1 MNQRVMLAL
10 LIVLL
15 SPRAFPVQ
23 AALAQRPSFTGRY
36 NTNWGQVVLTQSGQD
51 VTGSYTGKF
60 SGSISGTVKDRTLH
74 FSWQGNGES
83 GRGIFALSADGR
95 TLTGTWGKNESAT
108 SGRNWSGVRESGGA
122 GAQPAP
128 PPGATGPTPAGLSAA
143 NNTFFVTWRDPRE
156 NAFRLGVPAG
166 WHVAGGTF
174 RAASID
180 VSHVVQVES
189 PDKTI
194 RIFLNDPDIRPRQV
208 PAPMLSQ
215 MGVHEGQ
222 VVQGPWGGPVL
233 VSRYLP
239 GEQFAGQ
246 YAATRLCPR
255 GQVTASAPL
264 IAESRELTARLQ
276 AIGARISTAV
286 QANLGEAYFRCG
298 TALGYTFASTML
310 MAPPGGGGGMGLWV
324 VPEVASVIVSGPAQA
339 RFGAYV
345 LHTMMETF
353 AMNPEWEARQAKV
366 TQDVTGAS
374 TQMAQAMAQSIAQHG
389 QRQAAAASAGG
400 FNHPNDT
407 RLPTDLRAKWARED
421 VTRQKFSD
429 ATMGQHWM
437 HSPTGENVRVDNSV
451 SNWWMDHNRNV
462 VAGPPD
468 GSPPPGSQGQ
478 YKQLQNGW
486 QP

>member
-15 SPRAFPVQ
+15 SPLAFPVQ

-36 NTNWGQVVLTQSGQD
+36 NTNWGPVVLTQSGQD

-166 WHVAGGTF
+166 WQVAGGTF

-215 MGVHEGQ
+215 KGVHEGQ

-366 TQDVTGAS
+366 T
-374 TQMAQAMAQSIAQHG
+374 
-389 QRQAAAASAGG
+389 
-400 FNHPNDT
+400 
-407 RLPTDLRAKWARED
+407 
-421 VTRQKFSD
+421 
-429 ATMGQHWM
+429 
-437 HSPTGENVRVDNSV
+437 
-451 SNWWMDHNRNV
+451 
-462 VAGPPD
+462 
-468 GSPPPGSQGQ
+468 
-478 YKQLQNGW
+478 
-486 QP
+486 